1 MYKIAIFKKGFT
13 PSRLRHEHEG
23 RYVRYG
29 YIDSD
34 DSDTLVYAKQASE
47 GSFLILDDHSCV
59 HVKHV
64 HATAPND
71 ASFNAII
78 IAFDKDQERKLRGS
92 KLYSKKEYCFQ
103 AKVKFE
109 LKHSYFQMLHD
120 AVQQLPKIIIDRLIP
135 TNPHFYYL
143 EDTAKISNNYTDKIE
158 YPRMELDEVQ
168 MDALGCILKST
179 STLPILIA
187 GPFGTGKTRLLA
199 RAAYE
204 IIRAEN
210 NHVLICAH
218 HQSSVDTFVEYFG
231 EMETKREVPLNI
243 GMIRICSD
251 YYHSNTRTKYARFFK
266 AKADLSQKDFENNKL
281 FITTL
286 GTVSFFKHIPGE
298 TPEKKRHFFSHIL
311 IDEAAQ
317 TREPETVAPLSL
329 AGYDTKIVI
338 AGDHCQVS
346 GHKLMPHVYL
356 WQSITIHLER
366 TMLNLPPCTLDLAW
380 LWHEHKYTV

>member
-13 PSRLRHEHEG
+13 PSRLRHEHES

-29 YIDSD
+29 CIDSD

-64 HATAPND
+64 HATASNN

-78 IAFDKDQERKLRGS
+78 IAFDKDQEQKLRGS
-92 KLYSKKEYCFQ
+92 KLYSKEDYCFQ
-103 AKVKFE
+103 AEVKFE

-135 TNPHFYYL
+135 TKSHFYYL
-143 EDTAKISNNYTDKIE
+143 EDTANISNNYTDKIE

-204 IIRAEN
+204 ILRAEN

-231 EMETKREVPLNI
+231 EIETKSEVPLNI

-266 AKADLSQKDFENNKL
+266 AKADLSEKDFENNKL

-298 TPEKKRHFFSHIL
+298 TQEKKRNFFSHIL

-346 GHKLMPHVYL
+346 G
-356 WQSITIHLER
+356 
-366 TMLNLPPCTLDLAW
+366 D
-380 LWHEHKYTV
+380 